1 MFMRLTAMALVFVSC
16 LAGGGAGLSKSEFA
30 LESMI
35 AFTSTRDNPVP
46 NPLLVGTTEIY
57 LMSPDGA
64 NLQRLTDNTS
74 SDAYPSLSPDGK
86 KIVFDSNRNRAE
98 GEPFNTSDLFVMNTK
113 GDEQMFLIRGS
124 SATWSPDSK
133 NIAFHASASGTG
145 LPIKFDLGA
154 ATSDSDIFVA
164 NVDDLLGGMAGPMNL
179 TNSPEAIDEDAD
191 WSPDGRRIVFTSH
204 PVTDDPQRSNLAEMY
219 VINVDGTGLT
229 RLTFNAEEERG
240 PSWSPDGSRIVYMC
254 RIGGGTA
261 VFEICDMKADGSDR
275 RQLTNNTVFDGTPT
289 FSPDGQQILFLRTV
303 APGTPGVQQLWMM
316 KADGTGQAQLT
327 NPPGVNNLANWGAV
341 RVHIKLSP
349 HGGRQDQGAIDLTPA
364 RGSLREALGKTRAPM
379 NAKSRMPV
387 WLE

>member
-57 LMSPDGA
+57 LMSPDGT
-64 NLQRLTDNTS
+64 NLQRLTDNTAT
-74 SDAYPSLSPDGK
+74 DVFAALSPDGK
-86 KIVFDSNRNRAE
+86 KIVFDSNRNRVE
-98 GEPFNTSDLFVMNTK
+98 GEPFNTSDLFVMNADGT
-113 GDEQMFLIRGS
+113 EQMFLTRGS
-124 SATWSPDSK
+124 SAAWSPDSK

-145 LPIKFDLGA
+145 LPTRPDLGPPV
-154 ATSDSDIFVA
+154 SDGDIFIA
-164 NVDDLLGGMAGPMNL
+164 NVDDLLAGVARPMNL
-179 TNSPEAIDEDAD
+179 TNNPEAIDDDPD

-204 PVTDDPQRSNLAEMY
+204 PVTDDPQRSNLAEIY

-275 RQLTNNTVFDGTPT
+275 RQLTDNTVFDGTPT
-289 FSPDGQQILFLRTV
+289 FSPNGQQILFHRTV
-303 APGTPGVQQLWMM
+303 APGTPGVQQLWLM

-327 NPPGVNNLANWGAV
+327 NPPGNNIFGNWGVV
-341 RVHIKLSP
+341 RVHIRS
-349 HGGRQDQGAIDLTPA
+349 HFQR
-364 RGSLREALGKTRAPM
+364 
-379 NAKSRMPV
+379 
-387 WLE
+387 